1 MVLKKLAGAGN
12 RRTDA
17 EATVAFIS
25 QNSKKYLK
33 ELFQLFHLGDKL
45 LQQRGSYALHIISD
59 KHPDWLIPFHKEL
72 LYFAENPLH
81 PGVQRNTLAALSSQN
96 QFDEKIIGELI
107 DFCFELVNNPST
119 KIASR
124 VFAAKIIEK
133 QVKHYPELIPELK
146 QMLEFHYENA
156 SGGFKAC
163 IKNIL
168 KKL

>member
-1 MVLKKLAGAGN
+1 LTVKTKVLVLKKLAGAGN

-81 PGVQRNTLAALSSQN
+81 PG
-96 QFDEKIIGELI
+96 
-107 DFCFELVNNPST
+107 
-119 KIASR
+119 
-124 VFAAKIIEK
+124 
-133 QVKHYPELIPELK
+133 
-146 QMLEFHYENA
+146 
-156 SGGFKAC
+156 
-163 IKNIL
+163 
-168 KKL
+168 